1 MPVLIASSLTPA
13 SPTPSDVVTLQTVR
27 CASAVSVLMSTT
39 PRPVM
44 DSATTDALL
53 RLVDRAEARLRAE
66 SAPDFADAV
75 VADLRDL
82 AHVAAASPT
91 RHAVALYA
99 SQAIRRSFV
108 LPLAV
113 RDRVVVDPTFATR
126 DLVRSLHRTPRH
138 ALLVLT
144 AEEARLFEGSAG
156 VLAPVARHG
165 FPLRA
170 DACRGAG
177 GYLRAVDKAL
187 ATHLRS
193 RPSPV
198 VLAGVDRLTG
208 EFRRRSRA
216 TTRWAGTIPGSH
228 LTRRLPELADLT
240 RPVLEEYLRSREQE
254 SLRLLADT
262 PARRTA
268 SGLDAAWLA
277 ARRERPEMLV
287 VEEDLFRPARLS
299 DDGDQLLAADDPEE
313 PGVLDDVVDEVIEAV
328 LRRGGWVALAAPGA
342 LHMHG
347 GIALTVRDL

>member
-1 MPVLIASSLTPA
+1 MPVLIASSLTPTTA
-13 SPTPSDVVTLQTVR
+13 TPSDVVALQAVR
-27 CASAVSVLMSTT
+27 ASTAVTVLMNTT
-39 PRPVM
+39 PRPIM
-44 DSATTDALL
+44 ANDSAEALL
-53 RLVDRAEARLRAE
+53 RLVDRAEARLRVE
-66 SAPDFADAV
+66 APPDVTDAIV
-75 VADLRDL
+75 GDLRDL
-82 AHVAAASPT
+82 AHGAAAAPT

-99 SQAIRRSFV
+99 NEAIRRSFV
-108 LPLAV
+108 LPVPV

-144 AEEARLFEGSAG
+144 AEEARLFAGSDGAL
-156 VLAPVARHG
+156 VPVTQHG

-170 DACRGAG
+170 DTCRGAG
-177 GYLRAVDKAL
+177 GFMRAVDKAL
-187 ATHLRS
+187 AMHLRS

-216 TTRWAGTIPGSH
+216 TTRWAGSIPGSH

-268 SGLDAAWLA
+268 SGLDAVWLA

-287 VEEDLFRPARLS
+287 VEEDLFQPARLS
-299 DDGDQLLAADDPEE
+299 DDGDHLLGVDDPEE

-328 LRRGGWVALAAPGA
+328 LRRGGWVALAAPRA
-342 LHMHG
+342 LHTHG